1 MTKRPAFQW
10 YPGDFRRDTAVMA
23 CSFEARALWR
33 AMLDVMH
40 DGEPRGHLTAGGQP
54 ITESQLAR
62 IEGLSVA
69 KVRRWIRELEERHV
83 FSRTTS
89 GVIFSRRMV
98 RDEHISAVR
107 AEAGKQGGS
116 PLLLKQTSNQAASKP
131 ATNGEHPSEQKPTP
145 AVAVASATAL
155 QLQKEHPR
163 KHRAASN
170 GASPTG
176 ASPSETWLTPAKLA
190 WEAHNGAGSFPI
202 KQAAALLS
210 PIHRAGIEPDEI
222 GRRLGRYCTAKKGAR
237 YSNLADFAQHH
248 GEYAK
253 PDGPLVDDDGVL
265 TELGER
271 ETRPARILT

>member
-145 AVAVASATAL
+145 ASAVASASVL
-155 QLQKEHPR
+155 QLPKPLPR
-163 KHRAASN
+163 KRRAESN
-170 GASPTG
+170 GA
-176 ASPSETWLTPAKLA
+176 ASATWLTPACNA
-190 WEAHNGAGSFPI
+190 WEAQFGVGSFDSGR
-202 KQAAALLS
+202 AAKCLS
-210 PIHRAGIEPDEI
+210 KIYNAGVEPDEI
-222 GRRLGRYCTAKKGAR
+222 GQRLGRYCARKKSSN
-237 YSNLADFAQHH
+237 YCNLADFAQHH

-253 PDGPLVDDDGVL
+253 PVGPLVDDDGVL

-271 ETRPARILT
+271 ETRPVRVAT